1 MKHVRSHL
9 PRVLL
14 GLMISV
20 SLVLA
25 GCANNGTGSS
35 MLGGSGTDPD
45 PRLTKVPIRHFSP
58 LRASPPAR
66 PLPGL
71 AFWPVP
77 WRAPATRSNALSWP
91 VLQRAAWPWGR
102 TITTTTV
109 AASTPIPHSACS

>member
-9 PRVLL
+9 PRVML

-45 PRLTKVPIRHFSP
+45 PRLTKSTDSSFFST
-58 LRASPPAR
+58 S
-66 PLPGL
+66 GL
-71 AFWPVP
+71 TAC
-77 WRAPATRSNALSWP
+77 
-91 VLQRAAWPWGR
+91 AA
-102 TITTTTV
+102 
-109 AASTPIPHSACS
+109 AAGVGILAC